1 MICPESQVQ
10 ASKKLQVGVLEA
22 EDIEEGKM
30 RTLDVFLQRNGKIRL
45 DFTDESYGEV
55 YIEVLNSSGQ
65 AVYSNRTNVIFDE
78 VSCSTDKLSQG
89 SYRIVIKANEN
100 FVDFEVNAYI
110 VYTPDWKYPEVTTDS
125 KKIKIVRGKTKK
137 IKLYSNPQ
145 QANYEVYWTS
155 EDSSIA
161 KVMSDGTVKAKKK
174 GSVKIY
180 ADIYTDDGEFYD
192 DLQWTVTVMPKNPS
206 FKSVSKKMKSF
217 KQKYLKYKLVKKNKK
232 AILYGGYNTVKWN
245 KKVYTEGFGHIGTF
259 YPYIELNK
267 KSGKTSIEL
276 RFVCNVTLVSINTY
290 DDMGLNRVSFESG
303 SKNVK
308 FDYNSSYKDKIKKGI
323 LQITNNGTV
332 RLSNNS
338 KENIDK
344 ISTLEKTLGRKHV
357 TLKAYDA
364 EEGAYVKYELNNLT
378 KKICKKVIS
387 DYKKILEM
395 Y

>member
-1 MICPESQVQ
+1 
-10 ASKKLQVGVLEA
+10 
-22 EDIEEGKM
+22 
-30 RTLDVFLQRNGKIRL
+30 
-45 DFTDESYGEV
+45 
-55 YIEVLNSSGQ
+55 
-65 AVYSNRTNVIFDE
+65 
-78 VSCSTDKLSQG
+78 
-89 SYRIVIKANEN
+89 
-100 FVDFEVNAYI
+100 
-110 VYTPDWKYPEVTTDS
+110 
-125 KKIKIVRGKTKK
+125 
-137 IKLYSNPQ
+137 
-145 QANYEVYWTS
+145 
-155 EDSSIA
+155 
-161 KVMSDGTVKAKKK
+161 MSDGTVKAKKK

-245 KKVYTEGFGHIGTF
+245 KKVYTEGFGHIGTL

-290 DDMGLNRVSFESG
+290 DDMGLNRVSFKSG
-303 SKNVK
+303 SKKVK
-308 FDYNSSYKDKIKKGI
+308 FDYNSSYKDKI
-323 LQITNNGTV
+323 N
-332 RLSNNS
+332 
-338 KENIDK
+338 
-344 ISTLEKTLGRKHV
+344 TLEKILERKHV
-357 TLKAYDA
+357 TLKASDT

-378 KKICKKVIS
+378 KKTWKKVIS